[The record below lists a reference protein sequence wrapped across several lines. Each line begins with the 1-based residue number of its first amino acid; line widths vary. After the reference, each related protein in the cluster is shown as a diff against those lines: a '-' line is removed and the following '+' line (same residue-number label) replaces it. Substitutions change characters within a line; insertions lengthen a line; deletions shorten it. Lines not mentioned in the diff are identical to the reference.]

1 MKKIQLI
8 NNAKRIVFKI
18 GSSLLIK
25 DRKFIGSSVP
35 ARNIHKDINII
46 DQLGKELSVNLPL
59 IEASKS
65 LYDELKND
73 GKEMDD
79 MAGIIQIIEKR
90 SGE

>member
-1 MKKIQLI
+1 MVSFGFSRMLERSPPLI
-8 NNAKRIVFKI
+8 IERN
-18 GSSLLIK
+18 
-25 DRKFIGSSVP
+25 FIGSSVP

-46 DQLGKELSVNLPL
+46 DQLGKDLSVNLPL
-59 IEASKS
+59 IEASKN

>member
-1 MKKIQLI
+1 MPKATFIKFALSPI
-8 NNAKRIVFKI
+8 N
-18 GSSLLIK
+18 
-25 DRKFIGSSVP
+25 
-35 ARNIHKDINII
+35 KDINII

>member
-1 MKKIQLI
+1 M
-8 NNAKRIVFKI
+8 
-18 GSSLLIK
+18 
-25 DRKFIGSSVP
+25 SSVS
-35 ARNIHKDINII
+35 IKF
-46 DQLGKELSVNLPL
+46 
-59 IEASKS
+59 IEASKN

>member
-1 MKKIQLI
+1 MK
-8 NNAKRIVFKI
+8 
-18 GSSLLIK
+18 LIK
-25 DRKFIGSSVP
+25 DRNFIGSSVP